1 MERRELEQTIR
12 EACQRQ
18 DWQAAATHA
27 LRGYGPE
34 VLGFLVGL
42 ESSEQRGREV
52 FSTFCE
58 DLWRGLPGFGWDC
71 SLRTWLYCVARH
83 ACFREKRAER
93 RRPYGM
99 PLSKAPAVAE
109 VAWQVRSGTHT
120 FQRTE
125 VKERVRRL
133 REALPDSDR
142 MLLILRVDREMS
154 WRDLARVVLGGSPSP
169 VELEREAVRLRK
181 RFQLVKERLRAGLR
195 EQQRRSG

>member
-1 MERRELEQTIR
+1 VERRELEQTIQ
-12 EACQRQ
+12 EACQQQ
-18 DWQAAATHA
+18 DWQAAATLA

-34 VLGFLVGL
+34 VLGFLIGL
-42 ESSEQRGREV
+42 ENSEQRGRDV

-71 SLRTWLYCVARH
+71 SLRTWIYCVARH
-83 ACFREKRAER
+83 ACFREKRNER
-93 RRPYGM
+93 RRPRGI
-99 PLSKAPAVAE
+99 PLSQAPAVAE
-109 VAWQVRSGTHT
+109 IALQVRSGTHT

-133 REALPDSDR
+133 REALPTADR

-154 WRDLARVVLGGSPSP
+154 WRDLARVVLGEGPNA

-195 EQQRRSG
+195 EQPRRSG